1 MALKFLISVL
11 TIKVHPF
18 STYAIFR
25 KTNISFLLLHTHTC
39 TYHGIRN
46 VSFSEHFAYLLNP
59 ICPRGRG
66 THCAP
71 PVGILT
77 AVFSPVALWS
87 SFYMTFSLILYW
99 KCNQQ
104 NFFWSVEWFA
114 HTGLFVGDRQRLSL
128 IVELSIH
135 YYTALVSEIAC
146 KFGCL
151 IAT

>member
-11 TIKVHPF
+11 TIKGHPF

-59 ICPRGRG
+59 ICPRKRG

-104 NFFWSVEWFA
+104 NFFDQSNDLLTPACLSVI
-114 HTGLFVGDRQRLSL
+114 VNDCRLL
-128 IVELSIH
+128 WNCRFITTPL
-135 YYTALVSEIAC
+135 
-146 KFGCL
+146 
-151 IAT
+151 